1 MITYQ
6 LKLNNNMFVDVS
18 IYKKPIKNFYLKIF
32 KNNDIRLSVPEK
44 TNMKKVYSFIDNK
57 KLWINKH
64 VLKVVNN
71 NKNAIKENFC
81 NGGYVYILGRKYN
94 INVYKDKKNKIEI
107 KDLNLIFYSKY
118 RNTNYLY
125 KQYSKYLKEKS
136 FLFFQEKLNKYYSI
150 FKKYNIQKPIL
161 NVRKMR
167 TKWGNC
173 NIKSNKIVLNI
184 SLFKT
189 SVGCIE
195 YIMLHELA
203 HLIYLR
209 HNEYFYKFLNLHM
222 PEWEKYKKQL
232 DTEFYGLIDR

>member
-1 MITYQ
+1 
-6 LKLNNNMFVDVS
+6 MFVDVN
-18 IYKKPIKNFYLKIF
+18 IYKKPIKNFYLKVF
-32 KNNDIRLSVPEK
+32 KNSNICLSVPEK
-44 TNMKKVYSFIDNK
+44 TNMKKIYNFIDNK

-64 VLKVVNN
+64 ILKVVND
-71 NKNAIKENFC
+71 NKNAIKEKFC

-94 INVYKDKKNKIEI
+94 ITIYKSKKNKIEI
-107 KDLNLIFYSKY
+107 NDLNLKFYSRYK
-118 RNTNYLY
+118 NINYLY
-125 KQYSKYLKEKS
+125 KQYFKYLKES
-136 FLFFQEKLNKYYSI
+136 SLLFFQEKLNKYYSI

-222 PEWEKYKKQL
+222 PEWGKYKKQL
-232 DTEFYGLIDR
+232 DTEFYGLIDK

>member
-1 MITYQ
+1 MC
-6 LKLNNNMFVDVS
+6 VDVS
-18 IYKKPIKNFYLKIF
+18 IYKKPIKKFYLKIF
-32 KNNDIRLSVPEK
+32 KNNDICLSVPEK

-81 NGGYVYILGRKYN
+81 NGGYVYILRRKYN

-107 KDLNLIFYSKY
+107 KDLNLIFYSKC

-150 FKKYNIQKPIL
+150 LKKYNIQKPIL

-167 TKWGNC
+167 TKWG
-173 NIKSNKIVLNI
+173 KL
-184 SLFKT
+184 
-189 SVGCIE
+189 
-195 YIMLHELA
+195 
-203 HLIYLR
+203 
-209 HNEYFYKFLNLHM
+209 
-222 PEWEKYKKQL
+222 
-232 DTEFYGLIDR
+232 